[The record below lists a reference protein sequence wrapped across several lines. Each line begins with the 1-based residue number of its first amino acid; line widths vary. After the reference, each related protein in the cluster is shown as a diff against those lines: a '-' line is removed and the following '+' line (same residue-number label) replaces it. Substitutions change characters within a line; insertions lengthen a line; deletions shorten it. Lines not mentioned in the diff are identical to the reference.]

1 MHFLFVFLKLS
12 NKLLTGGFQL
22 KRTNLSTVSLP
33 NYLCAWPSLLGN
45 QTFFSVSAL
54 FFFSDPNIAD
64 MNYFPFLAFG
74 SFIHESVH
82 EIEESLIWVLTLS

>member
-22 KRTNLSTVSLP
+22 KRTNLSTVLLP
-33 NYLCAWPSLLGN
+33 NYMCARPSLSGN
-45 QTFFSVSAL
+45 QTFFFVSAL
-54 FFFSDPNIAD
+54 FFFFDPNIAD
-64 MNYFPFLAFG
+64 MKYFSFLAFG
-74 SFIHESVH
+74 SFVHESIH